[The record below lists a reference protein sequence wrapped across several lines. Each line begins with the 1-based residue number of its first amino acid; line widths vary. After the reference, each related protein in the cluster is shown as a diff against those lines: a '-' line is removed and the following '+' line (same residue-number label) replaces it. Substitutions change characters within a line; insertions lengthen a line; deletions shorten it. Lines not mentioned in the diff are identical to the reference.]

1 MKRIQIFLF
10 VLIFAG
16 CSATGLKVI
25 DMEDREF
32 KISYFVL
39 GDKIFKSDSAFIG
52 FDKKDKRVFG
62 KAGCNRFFCSYEDK
76 GNKISL
82 SENIGATK
90 MMCDPEAMEFEDNF
104 LQNFQGLFE
113 IMKDNN
119 VIVLDNGK
127 MKIYLE

>member
-1 MKRIQIFLF
+1 MKKIQIFLL

-76 GNKISL
+76 GDKISL
-82 SENIGATK
+82 NENIGSTK

-113 IMKDNN
+113 ITKDDNI
-119 VIVLDNGK
+119 IVLDNGK